1 MRLGL
6 KGTFTMT
13 VRRADGT
20 VKQEVKFDNLIT
32 NGGMN
37 RMAGVSGTGAMQ
49 SLELWSRLVL
59 STNATTPAV
68 TDTTMGG
75 TTVVTST
82 TSATYPNTVTN
93 SGDPNYIFTW
103 QNGFQFPAGT
113 ATGTWA
119 SIGLEQAT
127 GPVLF
132 CKTLIKASGTP
143 TTLTILASESL
154 DIRYD
159 LTISPLLT
167 DSTGTVTINGTA
179 HNWTARPWA
188 AGDAFG
194 ATRRGRSIGDDTYGY
209 RGSLMGGGT
218 IALGPVTGGS
228 TSSGNSPPQTG
239 YTSLFTTGGNSD
251 PSSTAFSAYITDS
264 FQRAFT
270 MTWGAA
276 HTATGGVVS
285 VNGCTVRPGGL
296 CLPYQ
301 FIFSPAISKTV
312 ADQLSLTFTVSWVRI

>member
-20 VKQEVKFDNLIT
+20 VKHEVQFDNLIT

-37 RMAGVSGTGAMQ
+37 RMAGVSGTGAMA
-49 SLELWSRLVL
+49 SLELWNRLVL

-68 TDTTMGG
+68 TDTVMGG
-75 TTVVTST
+75 TTVVTSNS
-82 TSATYPNTVTN
+82 SATYSNTVVN
-93 SGDPNYIFTW
+93 SGNPNYIFTW

-119 SIGLEQAT
+119 SIGLEHTT

-159 LTISPLLT
+159 LTISPILT
-167 DSTGTVTINGTA
+167 DTTGTVTINGTV

-194 ATRRGRSIGDDTYGY
+194 GTRRGWSIGDATYGY

-218 IALGPVTGGS
+218 IALGAITGGS

-239 YTSLFTTGGNSD
+239 YTTLFQSGGNSD
-251 PSSTAFSAYITDS
+251 PSSTAFAAYITDS
-264 FQRAFT
+264 HQRSFT
-270 MTWGAA
+270 MTWSAAYTAGAV
-276 HTATGGVVS
+276 TS

-301 FIFSPAISKTV
+301 FIFSPAISKTA
-312 ADQLSLTFTVSWVRI
+312 ADQLSLTFTVSWVRL